1 MKIDK
6 YLEERLTNDK
16 TADAIE
22 SNYRGL
28 MQIEGIER
36 DPMQEQYIKLN
47 RLEKRDTPMKPRVE
61 TNLCGENFFCPAC
74 GRLFYSSMLNFCDKC
89 GQRLLTLDKLK

>member
-1 MKIDK
+1 MKIDE

-28 MQIEGIER
+28 MEIEGIER
-36 DPMQEQYIKLN
+36 DPMQERYIKLN
-47 RLEKRDTPMKPRVE
+47 RLEKRDMPMKPRVE
-61 TNLCGENFFCPAC
+61 LYFYGENYYCPAC
-74 GRLFYSSMLNFCDKC
+74 GSLLYSSMPIFCDKC
-89 GQRLLTLDKLK
+89 GQRIQL